1 MIVRPSRAPSI
12 SIYMSYIFLVGAP
25 GSRWSSVA
33 KNISSSAEI
42 DTTDQS
48 DTRQYTHGIAQH
60 TGSYFDPGMEYG
72 NWFDDISSRDVK
84 QNEAEFNKP
93 FTGILNKSKYRIIKS
108 HTLATGLNYLHENWN
123 YAKIVLVH
131 RADNE
136 CFNWWKEAGGFDIQY
151 PSYAWYKDDST
162 MKEQIALQNKH
173 IRAFV
178 KKHGL
183 EWNVRDNFD
192 LCERLGISIPF
203 DDVHQIYANNDIKV
217 AVL

>member
-1 MIVRPSRAPSI
+1 
-12 SIYMSYIFLVGAP
+12 MSYIFLIGAP

-33 KNISSSAEI
+33 KSISSSPDI
-42 DTTDQS
+42 DTTDHAEE
-48 DTRQYTHGIAQH
+48 RQYTHGIAEH
-60 TGSYFDPGMEYG
+60 RGSYFDPGMEFG
-72 NWFDDISSRDVK
+72 TWFDNISSRDAK
-84 QNEAEFNKP
+84 ENEAEFNKP

-108 HTLATGLNYLHENWN
+108 HSLATGLNYLHENWN

-136 CFNWWKEAGGFDIQY
+136 CFNWWKEAGGFDIPY
-151 PSYAWYKDDST
+151 PSYAWYKDDLT

-173 IRAFV
+173 INEFV
-178 KKHGL
+178 KQHKL

-203 DDVHQIYANNDIKV
+203 DDVHQIYANDDIKV